1 MADFRV
7 YKEVLN
13 LRNIAEILDAFTNSL
28 LDTNRSFN
36 FFVDW
41 QKVKRNVEHYKIEIS
56 LLNSLI
62 GSKNIH
68 SDFATLLKK
77 YPEVLPV
84 LPLIIA
90 VRESAIHL
98 IDDNELTKT
107 FHFTNRPLSD
117 SDLKDIIFF
126 AERSGILN
134 LFSDFKIK
142 DLRDYLLG
150 VEVGMDTNARK
161 NRSGYAM
168 ELAVKPYIEPL
179 KKEIPDVDIEFQK
192 TFKYIGM
199 KYKINI
205 APNLL
210 NRKSDYVIRRGKT
223 FINIEVNYFDGQG
236 SKPQEIVD
244 SYINRQNELY
254 EAGWKFIWITDG
266 RGWKDGI
273 NQITKGFSEIDYLL
287 NLSFAKKGLLKKAIL
302 SI

>member
-1 MADFRV
+1 M
-7 YKEVLN
+7 
-13 LRNIAEILDAFTNSL
+13 
-28 LDTNRSFN
+28 NRRFD

-41 QKVKRNVEHYKIEIS
+41 QKIKRNVERYKIEIS

-62 GSKNIH
+62 GSKNIRF
-68 SDFATLLKK
+68 DFSELIKK

-90 VRESAIHL
+90 VRDAAIHL
-98 IDDNELTKT
+98 IGDNELTKT
-107 FHFTNRPLSD
+107 FHFTKRVPSN

-126 AERSGILN
+126 ADRSGILN

-168 ELAVKPYIEPL
+168 ELAAKPYIESL
-179 KKEIPDVDIEFQK
+179 KKEIPDVDIEFFK
-192 TFKYIGM
+192 TFKYIGQ

-205 APNLL
+205 PKNLL
-210 NRKSDYVIRRGKT
+210 NRKTDYVVRKGKT

-254 EAGWKFIWITDG
+254 EAGWKFIWVTDG

-287 NLSFAKKGLLKKAIL
+287 NLSFAKKGLLNKAVL